1 METISDL
8 IYTQFYGESGDK
20 WCEAYGNFCSC
31 HNEAISMFKDLMK
44 SDRRF
49 QQFIR
54 QCSDNPLLKKKGV
67 PECILFVTT
76 RITKYP
82 LLIESL
88 IKAAQKDRPSEL
100 EVLKQANNFVKVNY
114 CCYVLKRASHQ

>member
-1 METISDL
+1 MLLYGIFKSRAKKNFFCNFDIS
-8 IYTQFYGESGDK
+8 IIIIF
-20 WCEAYGNFCSC
+20 
-31 HNEAISMFKDLMK
+31 FKL
-44 SDRRF
+44 F
-49 QQFIR
+49 T
-54 QCSDNPLLKKKGV
+54 DNPLLKKKGV

-100 EVLKQANNFVKVNY
+100 EVLKQANNFVKVN
-114 CCYVLKRASHQ
+114 

>member
-1 METISDL
+1 MLLYGIFKSRAKNNSFCNFDISIVIIIL
-8 IYTQFYGESGDK
+8 
-20 WCEAYGNFCSC
+20 
-31 HNEAISMFKDLMK
+31 FKL
-44 SDRRF
+44 F
-49 QQFIR
+49 T
-54 QCSDNPLLKKKGV
+54 DNPLLKKKGV

-100 EVLKQANNFVKVNY
+100 EVLKQANNFVKVN
-114 CCYVLKRASHQ
+114 

>member
-1 METISDL
+1 MVYLNVEQRIIPFAILISVYVIIIL
-8 IYTQFYGESGDK
+8 
-20 WCEAYGNFCSC
+20 
-31 HNEAISMFKDLMK
+31 FKL
-44 SDRRF
+44 F
-49 QQFIR
+49 T
-54 QCSDNPLLKKKGV
+54 DNPLLKKKGV

-100 EVLKQANNFVKVNY
+100 EVLKQANNFVKVN
-114 CCYVLKRASHQ
+114 

>member
-1 METISDL
+1 MDRGASREQSALFQNYALLFGDGILRIRSIL
-8 IYTQFYGESGDK
+8 YSFQFLQL
-20 WCEAYGNFCSC
+20 FT
-31 HNEAISMFKDLMK
+31 
-44 SDRRF
+44 
-49 QQFIR
+49 
-54 QCSDNPLLKKKGV
+54 DNPLLKKKGV

-100 EVLKQANNFVKVNY
+100 EVLKQANNFVKVN
-114 CCYVLKRASHQ
+114 